1 MGSAYSARRALP
13 TRFLL
18 SFRMPATTASPR
30 RQPRQE
36 RSQFTVEAIFQ
47 AVAQIVATH
56 GEHGLTT
63 NRIAETAGVSV
74 GSLYQYF
81 PSKDAILQAM
91 LNQHCERVMLELDA
105 LLAQASAENWP
116 PEEQVRHYV
125 RHYLASFGAG
135 PQSERALAR
144 LSWQLDY
151 RASMLV
157 SVRGASE
164 HLALHLQRM
173 ACAQGQ
179 KPPTPVQL
187 FVLTRAFMGT
197 VRAASLERSP
207 LLDSAELEDALVQL
221 CLALLPRAPV
231 TPAQSAPF
239 YTGITP

>member
-1 MGSAYSARRALP
+1 
-13 TRFLL
+13 
-18 SFRMPATTASPR
+18 MPSTASSPR
-30 RQPRQE
+30 RRPRQQ

-63 NRIAETAGVSV
+63 NRIAEVAGVSV

-91 LNQHCERVMLELDA
+91 LDHHCERVMLELDA
-105 LLAQASAENWP
+105 LLAQACAEGWP
-116 PEEQVRHYV
+116 PEEQVRRYV

-135 PQSERALAR
+135 PEDERALAR

-157 SVRGASE
+157 AVRGASE
-164 HLALHLQRM
+164 RLALHLQRM
-173 ACAQGQ
+173 APAQGQ
-179 KPPTPVQL
+179 PPPTPAQL

-207 LLDSAELEDALVQL
+207 LLDSPELEEALVQL
-221 CLALLPRAPV
+221 CQALLSDAPA
-231 TPAQSAPF
+231 TPKGDSTMKLSLQ
-239 YTGITP
+239 

>member
-1 MGSAYSARRALP
+1 
-13 TRFLL
+13 
-18 SFRMPATTASPR
+18 MPAATSSPR

-47 AVAQIVATH
+47 AVARITATH
-56 GEHGLTT
+56 GEQGLTT

-91 LNQHCERVMLELDA
+91 LDQHCERVMQELDA
-105 LLAQASAENWP
+105 LLAQANAENWP
-116 PEEQVRHYV
+116 PEKQVRLYV

-157 SVRGASE
+157 AIRGASE
-164 HLALHLQRM
+164 HLALHVQRM
-173 ACAQGQ
+173 ACKQGQ
-179 KPPTPVQL
+179 QPPTPAQL
-187 FVLTRAFMGT
+187 FVLTRAFMGA

-207 LLDSAELEDALVQL
+207 LLDSPELEDTLVQL
-221 CLALLPRAPV
+221 CLALLPTAPA
-231 TPAQSAPF
+231 TPVQEPPF
-239 YTGITP
+239 FTNNTP